1 MSKPGGTATLEPMID
16 VEEAH
21 RILQHRVE
29 PGPVTDV
36 PLREAYYR
44 TLAAQVCC
52 DADYPP
58 FDRSVMD
65 GFAVRAAD
73 TVGAPVMLQVVGQVA
88 AGATPG
94 QRLATGEAIQ
104 INTGAPIPPGA
115 DAVVRVEDTEPCASG
130 RGLRVRKAVDPGQ
143 FITPRGAY
151 GRAGQAVLEPGA
163 ILTPINVG
171 VAATA
176 GAARVSVY
184 RPVTAAILAT
194 GDELV
199 DIDRRPSGGQIRN
212 SNVYLLDALFASAHV
227 LAERLSVVRDE
238 RDAIRGRV
246 EEGLRFDVLC
256 ITGGVSMGAF
266 DFVPEI
272 LRHLNVD
279 LWIEKMAI
287 KPGRPVIV
295 GRAPSGCLVFAL
307 PGNPMSA
314 FVGFELLVRPAL
326 AALEGRRDGAP
337 VPVPAV
343 LRGSL
348 GSTGNRRSYLPAR
361 ARFNEQGRWEARPL
375 EWHGS
380 GDSLGGANANALVMR
395 PPGSPPAGDGD
406 RVEVLVLPGH

>member
-1 MSKPGGTATLEPMID
+1 MID

-21 RILQHRVE
+21 RILQDRVG
-29 PGPVTDV
+29 PGPVTEL

-44 TLAAQVCC
+44 TLAAPVCC
-52 DADYPP
+52 DGDYPP
-58 FDRSVMD
+58 FNRSVMD
-65 GFAVRAAD
+65 GFAVQAAD
-73 TVGAPVMLQVVGQVA
+73 TVGAPVVLRAVGQVA
-88 AGATPG
+88 AGATSDR
-94 QRLATGEAIQ
+94 RLAAGEAIQ

-115 DAVVRVEDTEPCASG
+115 DAVVRVEDTEPADASG
-130 RGLRVRKAVDPGQ
+130 GLRVRKVVEKGQ

-151 GRAGQAVLEPGA
+151 GRAGQVVLGAGAV
-163 ILTPINVG
+163 LTPINVG

-176 GAARVSVY
+176 GAARVRVY
-184 RPVTAAILAT
+184 RPATAAILAT

-199 DIDRRPSGGQIRN
+199 DIDCRPSGGQIRN
-212 SNVYLLDALFASAHV
+212 SNVYLLDALFASAHTV
-227 LAERLSVVRDE
+227 AECLAVARDE
-238 RDAIRGRV
+238 REAIREYV
-246 EEGLRFDVLC
+246 EEGLRFDLLC

-266 DFVPEI
+266 DFVPGI
-272 LRHLNVD
+272 LRRLNVD

-295 GRAPSGCLVFAL
+295 GRAPGGCLVFAL

-326 AALEGRRDGAP
+326 AALEGRRGEAP
-337 VPVPAV
+337 VPTPAV

-348 GSTGNRRSYLPAR
+348 SSTGNRRSYLPAR
-361 ARFNEQGRWEARPL
+361 ARFDEQGRWEARPL

-395 PPGSPPAGDGD
+395 PPGSPPASDGD
-406 RVEVLVLPGH
+406 RVEILILPGH